1 LLAAFFLL
9 VFCRLWRFFLL
20 RLSFFSSGFGSA
32 FGSAFGL
39 SSCFTPFFYAFGGSA
54 LTASGSCFSSCFVS
68 FFDSNSGAFA
78 SSFLREAAFLGAFS
92 TSAGL
97 ALFLRAAFYAGFLA
111 AVLLSFLEPV
121 CFLLVYSA
129 GASYLIA
136 SCFRAGAC

>member
-1 LLAAFFLL
+1 LPLFFSLFSAGFGASFFSAFP
-9 VFCRLWRFFLL
+9 
-20 RLSFFSSGFGSA
+20 FFSSGFGSA

-39 SSCFTPFFYAFGGSA
+39 SSCFAPFFYAFGGSA